1 MLKREALET
10 IKRFNNSF
18 RVLLVTGPRQVGK
31 KTLLKE
37 YMPEGMNYVSLDDET
52 LREQAR
58 DNPKLFLEENPWPLL
73 IDEAQY
79 APQLFPYIK
88 MVVDS
93 ENKRGMYWL
102 TGSQQFNLMKN
113 VQESLAGRVGIVKLN
128 SLTYAEINK
137 NEEKKIF

>member
-10 IKRFNNSF
+10 IKRINNSF

-31 KTLLKE
+31 TTLLKE

-113 VQESLAGRVGIVKLN
+113 VQESFSLASTWSVQQVLYG
-128 SLTYAEINK
+128 TH
-137 NEEKKIF
+137 